1 MATREE
7 LVQSVTDKI
16 AEKLKNEYPYLEEV
30 AKLTAIL
37 QMLAQK

>member
-7 LVQSVTDKI
+7 LVQSVTDRI
-16 AEKLKNEYPYLEEV
+16 AEKLKDEYPDLEEV

>member
-16 AEKLKNEYPYLEEV
+16 AEKLKNEYPDLEEV

-37 QMLAQK
+37 QMLTQK